1 MYRTLS
7 IWRTLLSGEFAALK
21 IKYGII
27 FIISEGRST
36 RRLEETA
43 K

>member
-1 MYRTLS
+1 LS
-7 IWRTLLSGEFAALK
+7 IWRTLLSGEYTALK

-27 FIISEGRST
+27 FTITEGRIA

-43 K
+43 